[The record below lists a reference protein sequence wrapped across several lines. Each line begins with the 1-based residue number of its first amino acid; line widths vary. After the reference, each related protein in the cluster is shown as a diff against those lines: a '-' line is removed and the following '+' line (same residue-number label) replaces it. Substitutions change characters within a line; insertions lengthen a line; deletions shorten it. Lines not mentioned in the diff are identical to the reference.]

1 MYNKA
6 IILRSME
13 SLTIVNTLLET
24 PTQPMASPASPPL
37 LEVKNLTKT
46 FPVKQGL
53 LGMNKGTVQAVSDVS
68 FSIPTGR
75 TLGLVGESGC
85 GKTTLSR
92 CLLRLIEPTTGEIW
106 LDGQPFH
113 ALKGDALR
121 QARRNMQMVFQN
133 PYASLNPKLTIRETL
148 AEPFEIFNL
157 AKGQALEAELFTL
170 LDLVGLPKEALGRMP
185 HEFSGGQR
193 QRIGIARALALK
205 PKLLIADE
213 PVSALD
219 VSVQAQ
225 ILNLLQSLKQE
236 LGLTLLFISH
246 NLSVVEHLCDD
257 VMVMYLGRIVENA
270 PKEAL
275 FTNPQHPYTQSL
287 LRAVPIA
294 DPVVAKANKLLY
306 KPLVG
311 DLPNPANPPSGC
323 AFHTRCPVAVERCSA
338 ERPVLAPCGEG
349 LVACWEA
356 GK

>member
-1 MYNKA
+1 MNHA
-6 IILRSME
+6 VASSILPVS
-13 SLTIVNTLLET
+13 
-24 PTQPMASPASPPL
+24 PL
-37 LEVKNLTKT
+37 LTVKNLTKT
-46 FPVKQGL
+46 FPVQQGL
-53 LGMNKGTVQAVSDVS
+53 LGMNTGTVQAVSEVS
-68 FSIPTGR
+68 FSILPGK

-92 CLLRLIEPTTGEIW
+92 CLLRLIEPTSGEIW

-113 ALKGDALR
+113 ALKGEALR

-133 PYASLNPKLTIRETL
+133 PYASLNPKLTIAETL

-157 AKGQALEAELFTL
+157 EKGTARQAALHTL
-170 LDLVGLPKEALGRMP
+170 LDLVGLPKDALTRLP

-193 QRIGIARALALK
+193 QRIGIARALALR
-205 PKLLIADE
+205 PKVLIADE

-257 VMVMYLGRIVENA
+257 VMVMYLGRMVENA
-270 PKEAL
+270 PKTAL
-275 FTNPQHPYTQSL
+275 FASPQHPYTQSL
-287 LRAVPIA
+287 LRAVPVA
-294 DPVVAKANKLLY
+294 DPILAKANKASY

-323 AFHTRCPVAVERCSA
+323 AFHTRCPVVMERCQQ
-338 ERPVLAPCGEG
+338 ERPVLEPCGDG

-356 GK
+356 VK

>member
-1 MYNKA
+1 MNHVA
-6 IILRSME
+6 
-13 SLTIVNTLLET
+13 
-24 PTQPMASPASPPL
+24 ASSIPPVSPL
-37 LEVKNLTKT
+37 LTVKNLTKT
-46 FPVKQGL
+46 FPVQQGL
-53 LGMNKGTVQAVSDVS
+53 LGMNTGTVQAVSEVS
-68 FSIPTGR
+68 FSILPGK

-92 CLLRLIEPTTGEIW
+92 CLLRLIEPTSGEIW

-113 ALKGDALR
+113 ALKGEALR

-133 PYASLNPKLTIRETL
+133 PYASLNPKLTIAKTL

-157 AKGQALEAELFTL
+157 AKGKALEAELLTL
-170 LDLVGLPKEALGRMP
+170 LDLVGLPKDALTRLP

-193 QRIGIARALALK
+193 QRIGIARALALR
-205 PKLLIADE
+205 PKVLIADE

-246 NLSVVEHLCDD
+246 NLSVVEHLCDN
-257 VMVMYLGRIVENA
+257 VMVMYLGRMVENA

-275 FTNPQHPYTQSL
+275 FAMPQHPYTQSL
-287 LRAVPIA
+287 LRAVPVA
-294 DPVVAKANKLLY
+294 DPILAKANKASY

-323 AFHTRCPVAVERCSA
+323 AFHTRCPVVVERCSA
-338 ERPVLAPCGEG
+338 ERPVLEPCGGG

-356 GK
+356 VK

>member
-1 MYNKA
+1 MVYNKGV
-6 IILRSME
+6 ILHPME
-13 SLTIVNTLLET
+13 SFTIVNALSKT
-24 PTQPMASPASPPL
+24 PTQSINVPALPPL
-37 LEVKNLTKT
+37 LAVKNLTKT

-68 FSIPTGR
+68 FSIPASR

-92 CLLRLIEPTTGEIW
+92 SLLRLIEPTAGEIW

-113 ALKGDALR
+113 TLKGEALR

-157 AKGQALEAELFTL
+157 AKGQALQAELFTL
-170 LDLVGLPKEALGRMP
+170 LDLVGLSKEALARMP

-246 NLSVVEHLCDD
+246 NLSVVEHVCDD
-257 VMVMYLGRIVENA
+257 VMVMYLGRIVENTT
-270 PKEAL
+270 KEAL
-275 FTNPQHPYTQSL
+275 FANPKHPYTQSL
-287 LRAVPIA
+287 LRAVPVA
-294 DPVVAKANKLLY
+294 DPVLAKANRALY

-323 AFHTRCPVAVERCSA
+323 AFHTRCPVAVERCA
-338 ERPVLAPCGEG
+338 LQRPVLKPCSGG
-349 LVACWEA
+349 SVACWEA
-356 GK
+356 